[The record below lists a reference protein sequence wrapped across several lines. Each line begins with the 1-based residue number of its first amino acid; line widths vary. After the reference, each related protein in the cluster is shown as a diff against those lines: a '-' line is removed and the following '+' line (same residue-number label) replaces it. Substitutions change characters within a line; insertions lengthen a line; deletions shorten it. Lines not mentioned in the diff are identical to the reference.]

1 MLLGYQENIPIWDHI
16 SIDMSSDVSVD
27 MTIMTHLWRM
37 TFCAK
42 KDWDVDLLG
51 PGRVLFGHGTM
62 DDQTRLADVAQ
73 PFEWLEGATS
83 CLDSMKIPVL
93 DCTSRYHCF
102 INQWIGL
109 RENLQETIDFP
120 IKYGAFL

>member
-1 MLLGYQENIPIWDHI
+1 M
-16 SIDMSSDVSVD
+16 
-27 MTIMTHLWRM
+27 
-37 TFCAK
+37 
-42 KDWDVDLLG
+42 DLLG

-120 IKYGAFL
+120 MKYGAFL